1 MANKRIGIITAGG
14 DAPGM
19 NAAVRAVVRTGIYFG
34 FEMIGFQRAFG
45 GLLDGDYVNMTARSV
60 SGIINQG
67 GTILRTGR
75 CPELKTE
82 VGMKK
87 AVKILNDL
95 RIDGLV
101 IIGGDGSLAAGTA
114 ISKHGIKV
122 VNLPGTID
130 NDVVGTEETIGYDT
144 ALNTA
149 VEAIDKIRDTAKSH
163 ERIFVVEIMGRHH
176 GFLTLAVGLAAGAE
190 VIIVPEVKPDMD
202 ELCDRFRTAS
212 VSGKKSLIVAYA
224 EGCGNSFEFGKQIA
238 EKTGLDVRV
247 SNLGYIQRGGVP
259 TARERI
265 LASMLGAEAV
275 RLLKED
281 KTNVLVGIEKGRI
294 KLTPFEEIPKMKKE
308 FNIDA
313 YKLLQKLSI

>member
-1 MANKRIGIITAGG
+1 MANRRIGIITAGG

-19 NAAVRAVVRTGIYFG
+19 NAAVRAVVRTGIYCG
-34 FEMIGFQRAFG
+34 FEMVGFKRAFG
-45 GLLDGDYVNMTARSV
+45 GLLDGDYINMTARTV
-60 SGIINQG
+60 SGIINLG

-82 VGMKK
+82 VGRKK
-87 AVKILNDL
+87 AIKVLNEL
-95 RIDGLV
+95 NIDSLV

-114 ISKHGIKV
+114 LSKEGVKV
-122 VNLPGTID
+122 VNLPATID

-149 VEAIDKIRDTAKSH
+149 VDAIDKIRDTAQSH

-176 GFLTLAVGLAAGAE
+176 GFLTLGVGLASGAE
-190 VIIVPEVKPDMD
+190 VIIVPEVKPDM
-202 ELCDRFRTAS
+202 EQLCDKFRQAS

-224 EGCGNSFEFGKQIA
+224 EGCGSSFEFGKEIE
-238 EKTGLDVRV
+238 EKTGLEVRV

-265 LASMLGAEAV
+265 LASVFGAEAI
-275 RLLKED
+275 RLLKEN
-281 KTNVLVGIEKGRI
+281 KTNLLVGVEKGRI
-294 KLTPFEEIPKMKKE
+294 KLTPFDEIPNLKRE
-308 FNIDA
+308 FNVEN

>member
-19 NAAVRAVVRTGIYFG
+19 NAAVRAVVRTGIYCG
-34 FEMIGFQRAFG
+34 FEMVGFQRAFG
-45 GLLDGDYVNMTARSV
+45 GLLDGDYINMTARSV
-60 SGIINQG
+60 SGIINLG

-82 VGMKK
+82 VGMNK
-87 AVKILNDL
+87 AVKILKDL
-95 RIDGLV
+95 KIDGLV
-101 IIGGDGSLAAGTA
+101 IIGGDGSLAAGNA
-114 ISKHGIKV
+114 ISKHGIQV
-122 VNLPGTID
+122 INLPATID
-130 NDVVGTEETIGYDT
+130 NDVVGTDETIGYDT

-149 VEAIDKIRDTAKSH
+149 VDAIDKIRDTAQSH

-202 ELCDRFRTAS
+202 SLCDMFRQAS
-212 VSGKKSLIVAYA
+212 ISGKKSLIVAYA
-224 EGCGNSFEFGKQIA
+224 EGCGNSFDFAKQIE
-238 EKTGLDVRV
+238 EKTGLEVRV

-265 LASMLGAEAV
+265 LASVFGAEAV
-275 RLLKED
+275 RLLKEN
-281 KTNVLVGIEKGRI
+281 KTNLLVGLEEGRI
-294 KLTPFEEIPKMKKE
+294 KLTPFEELPKLKKE
-308 FNIDA
+308 FNVED

>member
-1 MANKRIGIITAGG
+1 MSNKRIGIITAGG

-19 NAAVRAVVRTGIYFG
+19 NAAVRSVVRTGIYCG
-34 FEMIGFQRAFG
+34 FEMVGFQRAFG
-45 GLLDGDYVNMTARSV
+45 GLLDGDYINMTARTV

-82 VGMKK
+82 VGMNK
-87 AVKILNDL
+87 AVKILKEL
-95 RIDGLV
+95 KIDGLV
-101 IIGGDGSLAAGTA
+101 VIGGDGSLAAGTA

-122 VNLPGTID
+122 VNLPATID

-190 VIIVPEVKPDMD
+190 VIIVPEVKPDID
-202 ELCDRFRTAS
+202 ELCDKFRTAS
-212 VSGKKSLIVAYA
+212 ISGKKSLIVAYA

-238 EKTGLDVRV
+238 DKTGLDVRV
-247 SNLGYIQRGGVP
+247 SNLGYIQRGGIP

-265 LASMLGAEAV
+265 LASVLGAEAI

-281 KTNVLVGIEKGRI
+281 KTNFLVGVEYGRI

-308 FNIDA
+308 FDIED

>member
-1 MANKRIGIITAGG
+1 MANKRIGVITAGG

-19 NAAVRAVVRTGIYFG
+19 NAAVRAVVRTGIFCG
-34 FEMIGFQRAFG
+34 FEMVGFKRAFD
-45 GLLDGDYVNMTARSV
+45 GLLDGDYINMTARTV

-95 RIDGLV
+95 KIDGLV

-122 VNLPGTID
+122 INLPGTID

-163 ERIFVVEIMGRHH
+163 DRIFVVEIMGRHH

-190 VIIVPEVKPDMD
+190 VIIVPEVKPDID
-202 ELCDRFRTAS
+202 DLCDKFRQAS
-212 VSGKKSLIVAYA
+212 ILGKKSLIVAYA
-224 EGCGNSFEFGKQIA
+224 EGCGNSFEFGKLISD
-238 EKTGLDVRV
+238 KTGLDVRV
-247 SNLGYIQRGGVP
+247 SNLGYIQRGGIP

-265 LASMLGAEAV
+265 LASVLGAEAI
-275 RLLKED
+275 RLMKED
-281 KTNVLVGIEKGRI
+281 KTNLLVGIEKGRI
-294 KLTPFEEIPKMKKE
+294 KCTPFEEIPKLTKTFDVEK
-308 FNIDA
+308 